1 MSKAAKIA
9 WPGNDL
15 PTCRGNKAS
24 TKKLDDLVKE
34 LAPSCSSK
42 YFTEASIRE
51 HIIDTL
57 AERRRQVKRGYDYDK
72 VSHITF
78 LIGHFI

>member
-15 PTCRGNKAS
+15 PTFQGNKAS

-42 YFTEASIRE
+42 YFTETSIRE

-57 AERRRQVKRGYDYDK
+57 AERRRQVKKGYDYDK
-72 VSHITF
+72 VSYVFDTACT
-78 LIGHFI
+78 

>member
-1 MSKAAKIA
+1 MSRATKIA

-15 PTCRGNKAS
+15 PTFRGNKEN

-42 YFTEASIRE
+42 HFTETSIRE

-57 AERRRQVKRGYDYDK
+57 AERRRQVKKGYDYDK
-72 VSHITF
+72 VCNI
-78 LIGHFI
+78 LN